1 VGTRVTVRLI
11 SYLRIHADT
20 ELVLDRLL
28 EGQDSNFDALQV
40 LPANQAPAVPL
51 HVDLTGTGYPWAF
64 SLLHARE
71 DASVWTDVGSLNA
84 TPTTLSF
91 DIPESGLWTVG
102 QLPLPPSLQGR
113 LSQDVATSRPRLLDI
128 VGISYA
134 RASPT
139 SSGCYDVETGTI
151 HAWGST
157 TVELKSTTWT
167 QIDLYYQLD
176 PSGTGITFTF
186 LSGGC
191 QNASCPPAPV
201 GHYVMSQ
208 PGNPD
213 PLPAQP
219 DGGCPV
225 NAGGSPD
232 AGRN

>member
-1 VGTRVTVRLI
+1 
-11 SYLRIHADT
+11 
-20 ELVLDRLL
+20 
-28 EGQDSNFDALQV
+28 ALQL
-40 LPANQAPAVPL
+40 LPAKQAPAVPL
-51 HVDLTGTGYPWAF
+51 HVDLTGKGHPWAF

-71 DASVWTDVGSLNA
+71 DASVWTEVGSLNA
-84 TPTTLSF
+84 TPTILSF
-91 DIPESGLWTVG
+91 DIPEPGLWTVG

-157 TVELKSTTWT
+157 TVELKSTMFT
-167 QIDLYYQLD
+167 QFDLYYELD
-176 PSGTGITFTF
+176 PSGTGITFS
-186 LSGGC
+186 LQSGGC
-191 QNASCPPAPV
+191 PNASCFPPPA

-208 PGNPD
+208 PGTPD
-213 PLPAQP
+213 PLPAQSN
-219 DGGCPV
+219 GGCLV

-232 AGRN
+232 AGRD